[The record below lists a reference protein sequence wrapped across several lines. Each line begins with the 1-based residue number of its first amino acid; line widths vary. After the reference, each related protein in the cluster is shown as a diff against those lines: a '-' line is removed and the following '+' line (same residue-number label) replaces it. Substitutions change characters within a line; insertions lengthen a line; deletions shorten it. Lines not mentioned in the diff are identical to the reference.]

1 MRRLIPALASL
12 GALTVVTGAVFAL
25 RPVAPTVSLGVLYL
39 LAVLPVAV
47 LWGLRYALPVA
58 VASMLAFN
66 FFFLEP
72 VHSFRLRDSENWV
85 ALAVYLT
92 TAVVVSELAAR
103 GRRRAEDA
111 EQRRREAEFAAEVS
125 VRLLEAASVQSQL
138 GEIGRRVADVLGTRS
153 ARIELDSLRRAEMG
167 EAAHALVA
175 GERRIGTV
183 FLPGEAAPA
192 PAILVRVLGALA
204 TLLAYAADRERL
216 GRRAVETEALRRSDA
231 VKTTILRT
239 LSHDLRSPL
248 TAIGTAGEVL
258 QTGELSDVERSELVA
273 TVRAEVERLTRL
285 VANVLDLSRLE
296 ARAANPRPELWTA
309 DGLVARALESLG
321 PAGERIDVQ
330 LPAESPPVSVDAAQ
344 VERALVNL
352 LENAL
357 KFSPPEERVAVEVE
371 ARNGEVVVRIVDH
384 GPGIPRRVVDR
395 IFDAFE
401 RGSPAGDGTGLGLA
415 IARGFVQANGGRVWA
430 ESEPGRGASFSVAFP
445 VAQARAATT

>member
-1 MRRLIPALASL
+1 M
-12 GALTVVTGAVFAL
+12 
-25 RPVAPTVSLGVLYL
+25 
-39 LAVLPVAV
+39 
-47 LWGLRYALPVA
+47 
-58 VASMLAFN
+58 
-66 FFFLEP
+66 
-72 VHSFRLRDSENWV
+72 
-85 ALAVYLT
+85 
-92 TAVVVSELAAR
+92 
-103 GRRRAEDA
+103 
-111 EQRRREAEFAAEVS
+111 
-125 VRLLEAASVQSQL
+125 
-138 GEIGRRVADVLGTRS
+138 LGTRS
-153 ARIELDSLRRAEMG
+153 ARIELDSLRRAEVG

-248 TAIGTAGEVL
+248 TAIGAAGEVL
-258 QTGELSDVERSELVA
+258 QTGELSQVERSELVA

-445 VAQARAATT
+445 VAQTRAAAT

>member
-1 MRRLIPALASL
+1 M
-12 GALTVVTGAVFAL
+12 T
-25 RPVAPTVSLGVLYL
+25 
-39 LAVLPVAV
+39 
-47 LWGLRYALPVA
+47 
-58 VASMLAFN
+58 
-66 FFFLEP
+66 
-72 VHSFRLRDSENWV
+72 
-85 ALAVYLT
+85 
-92 TAVVVSELAAR
+92 
-103 GRRRAEDA
+103 
-111 EQRRREAEFAAEVS
+111 
-125 VRLLEAASVQSQL
+125 
-138 GEIGRRVADVLGTRS
+138 
-153 ARIELDSLRRAEMG
+153 
-167 EAAHALVA
+167 
-175 GERRIGTV
+175 
-183 FLPGEAAPA
+183 
-192 PAILVRVLGALA
+192 
-204 TLLAYAADRERL
+204 
-216 GRRAVETEALRRSDA
+216 
-231 VKTTILRT
+231 
-239 LSHDLRSPL
+239 
-248 TAIGTAGEVL
+248 
-258 QTGELSDVERSELVA
+258 

-445 VAQARAATT
+445 VAQTRAAAT